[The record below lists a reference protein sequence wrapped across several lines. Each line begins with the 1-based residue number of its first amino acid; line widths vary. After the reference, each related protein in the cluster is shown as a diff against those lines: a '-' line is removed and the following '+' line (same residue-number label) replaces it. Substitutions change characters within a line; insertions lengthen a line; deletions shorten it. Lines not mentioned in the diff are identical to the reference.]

1 MAQPIY
7 QMFLVKNTE
16 AWYQL
21 SQEEK
26 DNVFKKVSAS
36 LNEVGAEIIVVC
48 DASWS
53 TEPWQAFGLIK
64 FPNIEAVQKHR
75 EDTNKV
81 EWSRYTDAMSVLG
94 TEMQMSS

>member
-7 QMFLVKNTE
+7 QMFLAKNTE

-26 DNVFKKVSAS
+26 DNIYNKVLAS
-36 LNEVGAEIIVVC
+36 LNEVGAEAIVLC

-53 TEPWQAFGLIK
+53 SEPWQYFGLIK

-75 EDTNKV
+75 EDTNKL
-81 EWSRYTDAMSVLG
+81 EWSRYTEAMSVLG
-94 TEMQMSS
+94 TELQMSS